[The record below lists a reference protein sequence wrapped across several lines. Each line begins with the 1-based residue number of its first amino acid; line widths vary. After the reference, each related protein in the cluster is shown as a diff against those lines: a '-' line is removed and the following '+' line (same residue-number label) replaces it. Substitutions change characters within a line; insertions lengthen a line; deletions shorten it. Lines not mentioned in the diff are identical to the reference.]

1 MVALLHEGQT
11 DRTFFDTILKAYDL
25 PNYEENIKY
34 YDFGGVGNIF
44 KVGHKYYDTLEKE
57 IEVGKI
63 SRALIIV
70 DADDK
75 YEQREKDLQRLIHDL
90 GFDIEID
97 YFIMR
102 GDGKNG
108 NLESFLLSC
117 LDDEQKECL
126 KTFLACYSY
135 DFTDKHIYNI
145 FYKDK
150 KHPFDFNTPVF
161 NELKS
166 KLEELLR

>member
-1 MVALLHEGQT
+1 M
-11 DRTFFDTILKAYDL
+11 
-25 PNYEENIKY
+25 
-34 YDFGGVGNIF
+34 
-44 KVGHKYYDTLEKE
+44 
-57 IEVGKI
+57 
-63 SRALIIV
+63 

-90 GFDIEID
+90 DFDIEID

-150 KHPFDFNTPVF
+150 KHPFDFDTPTF
-161 NELKS
+161 HELKF
-166 KLEELLR
+166 KLGELFDT